1 MTTVPPPA
9 PVVDPLP
16 SLRVEATE
24 LKKPADRLGPAAK
37 AAAERAAMRM
47 AELDAKMVPGKVI
60 VEKDELAQ
68 RFIATVVDVQ
78 TQEIERRYPNETQLA
93 FSRAVNAYMRA
104 KSES

>member
-1 MTTVPPPA
+1 
-9 PVVDPLP
+9 
-16 SLRVEATE
+16 
-24 LKKPADRLGPAAK
+24 
-37 AAAERAAMRM
+37 MRM
-47 AELDAKMVPGKVI
+47 AELDAKMVPDKVI

-78 TQEIERRYPNETQLA
+78 TQEVQRRYPNETQLA

>member
-1 MTTVPPPA
+1 MSSVPPPT
-9 PVVDPLP
+9 PVADAKPN
-16 SLRVEATE
+16 LRVEAIE
-24 LKKPADRLGPAAK
+24 AAKPARGLGSAAK

-47 AELDAKMVPGKVI
+47 AELHAKLIPGKII

-68 RFIATVVDVQ
+68 RFVSTVVDVQ

-93 FSRAVNAYMRA
+93 FSRAVNAYMRT